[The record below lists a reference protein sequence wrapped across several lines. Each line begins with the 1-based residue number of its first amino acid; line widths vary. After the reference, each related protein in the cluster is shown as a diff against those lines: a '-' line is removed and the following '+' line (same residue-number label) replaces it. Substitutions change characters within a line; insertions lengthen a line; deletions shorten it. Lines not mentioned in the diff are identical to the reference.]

1 MKKLLN
7 SNKNKFKNIYKL
19 LIFLIKKEMKM
30 TKKNIN

>member
-19 LIFLIKKEMKM
+19 LIVLIKKAMKM